1 MQAKTITL
9 LLLLTGASAIAQTPD
24 VAPVD
29 PVDSKE
35 STSSVDAVAV
45 AGSYRGELELGDRKL
60 RYALDLD
67 ANGHFV
73 RREELVGADGK
84 LTDHYD
90 AAGSF
95 KVSMD
100 GLRLVLMDQYGAQH
114 VFERIVNDEWRPF
127 DLEGMTRSAQGRIY
141 RKDGEKPTSAEVRL
155 RAEVLR
161 EGKMLRVRDCASGLE
176 LPLGKGA
183 SVPATKAEAQLVAL
197 QGTATLGKDGVELR
211 STKTLAGQDGA
222 CSDKSGGAALAQIYW
237 KLVTVD
243 KTPVQVPAGQRE
255 PHLRFVPDSGRFLGQ
270 GICNRLS
277 GSFDIVGDVIRLR
290 QIDKLTSPCPPGG
303 LSDPKIF
310 EALTSAHRFAIKG
323 AVMELKDSR
332 GRVRVRFEAQK

>member
-1 MQAKTITL
+1 MPLKTIASL
-9 LLLLTGASAIAQTPD
+9 LLLLAGIGAIAQTPE

-45 AGSYRGELELGDRKL
+45 AGSYRGELELGDRTL
-60 RYALDLD
+60 RYAVDLD
-67 ANGHFV
+67 AESRFV
-73 RREELVGADGK
+73 RREELIGADGK
-84 LTDHYD
+84 LTERYD
-90 AAGSF
+90 ATGTF
-95 KVSMD
+95 KVSMN
-100 GLRLVLMDQYGAQH
+100 GLRLVLVDQYGAQH

-141 RKDGEKPTSAEVRL
+141 RKDGEKPASAEVRL

-161 EGKMLRVRDCASGLE
+161 EGKSVRVRDCASGLE

-183 SVPATKAEAQLVAL
+183 SVPGSKSAQLVAL
-197 QGTATLGKDGVELR
+197 QGTVAQGKNGVELR
-211 STKTLAGQDGA
+211 AAKTLASQDGV

-237 KLVTVD
+237 KLATVD
-243 KTPVQVPAGQRE
+243 QTAVTVPAGQRE

-277 GSFDIVGDVIRLR
+277 GSFDVVGDVIRLR
-290 QIDKLTSPCPPGG
+290 QIDKLTSPCPPDG
-303 LSDPKIF
+303 LSDPKVF

-323 AVMELKDSR
+323 DVLELKDSR
-332 GRVRVRFEAQK
+332 GRVRVRFEAQR